1 MKQETKLLANFLRT
15 HRENSGFSQA
25 DVAQKLGYTT
35 PQFISNW
42 ERGISAPPFN
52 ALKKLAVLYKID
64 ADELFNVMLENKL
77 EEVTTDMKKKY
88 YGR

>member
-1 MKQETKLLANFLRT
+1 MKQDTKLLANFLKT
-15 HRENSGFSQA
+15 HRENSGLSQA

-35 PQFISNW
+35 PQFVSNW

-64 ADELFNVMLENKL
+64 ADELFNIMLENKID
-77 EEVTTDMKKKY
+77 EVTTDMKRKY